1 MDATLHPRPAR
12 LRAALLTLLL
22 AALPLRAGEYAA
34 DFIHLGTGAD
44 AAGMAGAWSTSKA
57 GATSFFWNPALVVDG
72 QPLKLYAEGVS
83 LFDGL
88 SAYQSAALQWRVRER
103 WILSGGVQANMV
115 TDIPRYAALAEG
127 RDLGNPDDR
136 SNGVA
141 SGRFDSRSS
150 ALTVGLSREF
160 WFDILMGHGLL
171 RNRLPARLALG
182 GSLRLVQESLDD
194 AAASGNGVD
203 AGLKLVVG
211 SPAGPGGRSPKE
223 LVVAVALHNA
233 ASRELA
239 WDTPS
244 GHEDPLPEGVR
255 AGLSWQDGFRRLP
268 LGWRVAL
275 EYDDLYDGTW
285 HLGTEW
291 DFRRQLYL
299 RAGVATPD
307 FGEAQPAL
315 GAGIALRH
323 ALVNYAFTRHELGG
337 SHRVSLEV
345 RY

>member
-1 MDATLHPRPAR
+1 MGALPHNQRTG
-12 LRAALLTLLL
+12 LRAAVLALAL
-22 AALPLRAGEYAA
+22 AATPLWAGEYAA

-88 SAYQSAALQWRVRER
+88 SAYQSAALQWKVRER
-103 WILSGGVQANMV
+103 WILSGGVQANLV
-115 TDIPRYAALAEG
+115 TDIPRYAALAAG

-136 SNGVA
+136 STGQA
-141 SGRFDSRSS
+141 EGFFDSRSS
-150 ALTVGLSREF
+150 AVTVGLSREF

-171 RNRLPARLALG
+171 RNRLPARLAVG
-182 GSLRLVQESLDD
+182 GSLRLVQEELDD
-194 AAASGNGVD
+194 ASASGSGLD

-211 SPAGPGGRSPKE
+211 SPAAPGERSPKE
-223 LVVAVALHNA
+223 LVAAVALHNT
-233 ASRELA
+233 ASRDLA

-244 GHEDPLPEGVR
+244 GHEDPLPEGWR
-255 AGLSWQDGFRRLP
+255 AGVSWKDGFRRVP
-268 LGWRVAL
+268 VGWRVAL

-291 DFRRQLYL
+291 DFRRRLFL
-299 RAGVATPD
+299 RGGVATPD

-315 GAGIALRH
+315 GAGIALRN

-337 SHRVSLEV
+337 SHRVSLEL